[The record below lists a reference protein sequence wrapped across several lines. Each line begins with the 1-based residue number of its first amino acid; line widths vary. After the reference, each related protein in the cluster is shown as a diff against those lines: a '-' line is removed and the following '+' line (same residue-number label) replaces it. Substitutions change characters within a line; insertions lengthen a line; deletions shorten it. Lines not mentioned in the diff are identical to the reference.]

1 MRISSLFL
9 SSLLIASFA
18 GARSAQAETK
28 QIVSS
33 AEDVIVVRPQALPAL
48 AQQPG
53 EALYLKRAASTG
65 ETYLY
70 VEQKNGAQL
79 AIFDVTDPG
88 NIRALA
94 PVALSTEGAFDFVK
108 SLGHDAVLVRYRKSL
123 GYAILD
129 AHKAK
134 MPVLRAAASEI
145 YGGDL
150 RKIGDGAY
158 LQTAAVRPVFQTVAD
173 DDRIVDLSKPEQP
186 AVLYTAKGVI
196 DELTRPE
203 TDTTFLLGAEG
214 LTVLRH
220 PRTEAEFTAS
230 QNTWN

>member
-1 MRISSLFL
+1 MRMSSLLFSSLFL
-9 SSLLIASFA
+9 VPFA
-18 GARSAQAETK
+18 GACSVQAQTR
-28 QIVSS
+28 QIITV
-33 AEDVIVVRPQALPAL
+33 AEDVVVVRPSSLPAA

-53 EALYLKRAASTG
+53 EALYLKRVASTE
-65 ETYLY
+65 ETFLY
-70 VEQKNGAQL
+70 VEQNNGAQL

-94 PVALSTEGAFDFVK
+94 PVALAADGSFDFVK
-108 SLGHDAVLVRYRKSL
+108 YLGHDAVLVRYRKSL

-129 AHKAK
+129 AHKATL
-134 MPVLRAAASEI
+134 PVLHAASSEI

-150 RKIGDGAY
+150 RRIGDDSY
-158 LQTAAVRPVFQTVAD
+158 LATAAARPAVQTVAD
-173 DDRIVDLSKPEQP
+173 DERIVDLSRPEQP
-186 AVLYTAKGVI
+186 AVLYTAKGVV

-203 TDTTFLLGAEG
+203 TDTTFLLGADG